1 MSTPR
6 PAAALNRRQFLAS
19 SSAFAALAL
28 AGCASDDDLLKP
40 RQPLFQISLAEWSY
54 NRAIFGKKMTHL
66 DFPIVARR
74 THDIDAIELVNQFF
88 MDKAK
93 DQAYLRE
100 FKTRADTEG
109 VAIKLIM
116 CDDEG
121 DLGDVDPAK
130 RKQAVDNH
138 RKWADAAKFFGCHS
152 IRVNAETGGKGSFE
166 EQQKRAA
173 DGLRPLT
180 EYCASLGLNCIV
192 ENHGGLASNGKW
204 LVGLMKLVDHPR
216 AGLLPDFGNWYD
228 YDRYQGVTDM
238 MPYARAV
245 SAKTHDFDQLGNC
258 TETDYRRM
266 LKIVLKAG
274 YHRWLGI
281 EYEGEHIPEAEGV
294 KLTKL
299 LLQRV
304 EVELA
309 SEALKS

>member
-1 MSTPR
+1 MSTSP

-54 NRAIFGKKMTHL
+54 NQAIFGKKMTHL
-66 DFPIVARR
+66 DFPIVAKR

-100 FKTRADTEG
+100 FKSRADTEG

-121 DLGDVDPAK
+121 DLGDVDAAK

-138 RKWADAAKFFGCHS
+138 RKWADAAKYFGCHS

-228 YDRYQGVTDM
+228 YDRYQGVTEM

-258 TETDYRRM
+258 VETDYRRM
-266 LKIVLKAG
+266 MKIVLAAG

-299 LLQRV
+299 LLQRI
-304 EVELA
+304 EVEMA
-309 SEALKS
+309 MEQKA